1 MILYE
6 NSFENDPF
14 ITICHYAHCQVLT
27 SSRELVVIDP
37 VLPHDHRDTANR
49 TKQVTSG
56 QYICTCVQYMVL
68 VDSSSVLVYST

>member
-14 ITICHYAHCQVLT
+14 ITNCHYAHCQVQT

-37 VLPHDHRDTANR
+37 VLAHDHRDSANS
-49 TKQVTSG
+49 TENQLDIVYSI
-56 QYICTCVQYMVL
+56 QCIFTCVQ
-68 VDSSSVLVYST
+68 